1 MRRQGWTFVIWPHVP
16 DRLRSFPQH
25 LKKHHPKIQFTVEE
39 EKDYQLPFLDVRV
52 SKEGGRLLTSVH
64 RKPTHTERCIPY
76 HSHHHPSTTMGVLT
90 CMRDRACSICHPT
103 KVQQEMN
110 HLNQVFQANGFPENL
125 VKKILTTHSLP
136 LPETPEAQQ
145 LDEAPKV
152 HVQKTNHWINWEGT
166 TVQRRA
172 EGFWLRWTVEAIQ
185 IRKATS
191 TWTWTVASSYPWS
204 ETPSSTHTP
213 YPTLSPILFE
223 TPSSTHTPYPTLSP
237 ILFLVLV
244 YCHHASSLA
253 FAW

>member
-1 MRRQGWTFVIWPHVP
+1 MP

-125 VKKILTTHSLP
+125 VKKTLTTHSPP
-136 LPETPEAQQ
+136 LPETLEAQQ
-145 LDEAPKV
+145 LDEALKV
-152 HVQKTNHWINWEGT
+152 HVQKNNHWINWEGT

-172 EGFWLRWTVEAIQ
+172 EGFQLRRTVEAIQ
-185 IRKATS
+185 I
-191 TWTWTVASSYPWS
+191 S
-204 ETPSSTHTP
+204 ESHPKHEPEQWPPPTHGLKPHPQPTPLTP
-213 YPTLSPILFE
+213 HLAPFCLKPHPQPTPL
-223 TPSSTHTPYPTLSP
+223 TPH
-237 ILFLVLV
+237 LVPF
-244 YCHHASSLA
+244 C
-253 FAW
+253 F